1 MLKQPKGI
9 VKLTNVAIVK
19 YRKKNRKAEIACYK
33 NKVIDWRN
41 GNEDNIDNVI
51 QINQI
56 FSNAI
61 QGTIAGEG
69 LLKKLF
75 NTADKTSIIE
85 KILDQGHLQVSQKE
99 REVLAENAFQEVI
112 KILAKKLIH
121 PKSKRLFS
129 EEAIKNALKNINFK
143 ADFNTGSKKQAF
155 KAMKKLEK
163 TFNVIRTPVLV
174 EIHKDELELLKE
186 NDIEFEIVSEKK
198 YRIGLVVSSKH
209 YNFMMDYSDRLELQ
223 VLENN
228 YYNKSTVGID
238 EEIFVELERRPQVLK
253 EKEEKKEEDNEVKED
268 SETESEQEEGKKDE
282 FCIIFDFD

>member
-61 QGTIAGEG
+61 QGTIASEG

-75 NTADKTSIIE
+75 NTTDKTEIT
-85 KILDQGHLQVSQKE
+85 KRILDEGHLQVSQKE
-99 REVLAENAFQEVI
+99 REVLAENAFQEVV
-112 KILAKKLIH
+112 KILAKKLVH
-121 PKSKRLFS
+121 PKSQRLFPK
-129 EEAIKNALKNINFK
+129 EAIKNALKNINFK

-155 KAMKKLEK
+155 KAMKKMEK
-163 TFNVIRTPVLV
+163 VFNVVRTSFLV
-174 EIHKDELELLKE
+174 EIHKDELELLRD
-186 NDIEFEIVSEKK
+186 NSVDFRVISEKK
-198 YRIGLVVSSKH
+198 SRVVLVVSSKH
-209 YNFMMDYSDRLELQ
+209 FNFMSEYSERLELQ
-223 VLENN
+223 ILDNN

-238 EEIFVELERRPQVLK
+238 EEIFVELERKPKSAVLAK
-253 EKEEKKEEDNEVKED
+253 NESPVDEDED
-268 SETESEQEEGKKDE
+268 PEDQSQAEYSKGEARAAEQLL
-282 FCIIFDFD
+282 

>member
-61 QGTIAGEG
+61 QGTIASEG
-69 LLKKLF
+69 LLAKLF
-75 NTADKTSIIE
+75 GTTDKTEIIQ
-85 KILDQGHLQVSQKE
+85 KILDEGNLQVSQKE
-99 REVLAENAFQEVI
+99 REVLAENAFQEVV
-112 KILAKKLIH
+112 KILGKKLIH
-121 PKSKRLFS
+121 PKSKRLFP
-129 EEAIKNALKNINFK
+129 EEAIQNALKNINFK

-155 KAMKKLEK
+155 KAMKKMEK
-163 TFNVIRTPVLV
+163 IFNVVRTPFLV
-174 EIHKDELELLKE
+174 EIHKDELELLRE
-186 NDIEFEIVSEKK
+186 HSVDFEVISEKK
-198 YRIGLVVSSKH
+198 SRVVLVVSSKH
-209 YNFMMDYSDRLELQ
+209 FNFISEYSERLELQ
-223 VLENN
+223 ILDNN

-238 EEIFVELERRPQVLK
+238 EEIFVELERKPKTAAAPK
-253 EKEEKKEEDNEVKED
+253 EAAPVEEEEETPSENSKGESSRFHVEIAGEV
-268 SETESEQEEGKKDE
+268 QG
-282 FCIIFDFD
+282 

>member
-33 NKVIDWRN
+33 NKVVDWRN

-75 NTADKTSIIE
+75 GTADKTEIIK
-85 KILDQGHLQVSQKE
+85 KILDEGNLQVSKKE
-99 REVLAENAFQEVI
+99 REVLADSAFQEVV

-121 PKSKRLFS
+121 PKTRRLFS
-129 EEAIKNALKNINFK
+129 EEAIKNSLKNIRFK
-143 ADFNTGSKKQAF
+143 ADFNMGSKKQAF

-163 TFNVIRTPVLV
+163 LFNVIRTPFLV
-174 EIHKDELELLKE
+174 EIHAEELSLLE
-186 NDIEFEIVSEKK
+186 DNSIDFEIISKK
-198 YRIGLVVSSKH
+198 KKRIILVVSSKH
-209 YNFMMDYSDRLELQ
+209 FNFMSDYSDRLELQ
-223 VLENN
+223 ILNNN

-238 EEIFVELERRPQVLK
+238 EEIFVELERKPRELI
-253 EKEEKKEEDNEVKED
+253 EKQQKKIEEN
-268 SETESEQEEGKKDE
+268 SQTETESDTESEKGKN
-282 FCIIFDFD
+282 